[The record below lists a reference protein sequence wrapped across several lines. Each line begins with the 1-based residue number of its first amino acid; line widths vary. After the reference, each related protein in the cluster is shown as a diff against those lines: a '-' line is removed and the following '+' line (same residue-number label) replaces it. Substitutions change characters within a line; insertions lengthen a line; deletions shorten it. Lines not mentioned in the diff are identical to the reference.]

1 MHSWNLEKIYS
12 KQVTKSAPVPPLNRL
27 RVLGESVSLYRK
39 KGEDY
44 ELIGDVDDD
53 YYDSTLSRYIK
64 LGSADSVE
72 LRKQIKSI
80 LKDIGG
86 FQNDNLD
93 VYQNYVSEGGFN
105 IDDTNRQ
112 AGQQFLLQCI
122 AEDRFIS
129 IGDFLKKIYGDV
141 NASNEYFTKAWSAA
155 PKGGVMSRTGSGE
168 LFFAFFCDGS
178 KPDKGDLRVGNKDIE
193 IKGFKG
199 RLLKS
204 DALPPLDQ
212 VLQDLKD
219 KPVVYEDQLLD
230 QMIETINDL
239 SGTTKYKNQIRD
251 FINLENIRERIIKE
265 YRIFVS
271 KKIGRAERSEF
282 DRSYTMLIA
291 SAAHLLGYKENQKFD
306 SIIAFN
312 TTSGFADNSEL
323 QFINLD
329 NVETLVDMIDK
340 LNNINKSLPSPIIIK
355 YNPDGNGF
363 NMLLGKSKTPVGDS
377 GVLQS
382 ATDAKTLRASARKA
396 DVKDIGVG
404 SLLDTQ

>member
-12 KQVTKSAPVPPLNRL
+12 KQVTKSTPVPPPNRL
-27 RVLGESVSLYRK
+27 RILGESVSLYRR
-39 KGEDY
+39 KGDDY

-64 LGSADSVE
+64 LGSADSME
-72 LRKQIKSI
+72 LRKTVKSI

-105 IDDTNRQ
+105 IDDENRQ

-141 NASNEYFTKAWSAA
+141 DASNEYFTKAWSAA

-168 LFFAFFCDGS
+168 LFFAFFCNGS
-178 KPDKGDLRVGNKDIE
+178 KPDKGDLRVGGRDIE

-204 DALPPLDQ
+204 DALPTLDEIYQ
-212 VLQDLKD
+212 QLKD

-230 QMIETINDL
+230 QMVETINDL
-239 SGTTKYKNQIRD
+239 SGTTKYKEQIRD
-251 FINLENIRERIIKE
+251 FVESSAVKGRIIEE
-265 YRIFVS
+265 YKTLIS
-271 KKIGRAERSEF
+271 KKIGKAERPEF

-291 SAAHLLGYKENQKFD
+291 SAAHLLGYKEKQKFD

-312 TTSGFADNSEL
+312 TTSGSADNSEL

-329 NVETLVDMIDK
+329 NVETLVDMINK
-340 LNNINKSLPSPIIIK
+340 LNHINKSLPSPIIIK
-355 YNPDGNGF
+355 YNPDGHGF
-363 NMLLGKSKTPVGDS
+363 NMLLGKSKTPSGGKS
-377 GVLQS
+377 GVRTG
-382 ATDAKTLRASARKA
+382 TDTKRLRASARKA

-404 SLLDTQ
+404 SLLDAQ